1 MLLGLFAILFC
12 SISVHSAPIISSN
25 SFGGPKNTAVPG
37 TLTATGSGGV
47 LTFNLVTAPS
57 RGPVVLN
64 AGGSF
69 TYTPIAEY
77 TGVDSFDFVVTE
89 TGGTTGGSSQGTA
102 YFTISDVSP
111 QVTSVSVPASGH
123 Y

>member
-1 MLLGLFAILFC
+1 
-12 SISVHSAPIISSN
+12 
-25 SFGGPKNTAVPG
+25 
-37 TLTATGSGGV
+37 V

-57 RGPVVLN
+57 RGTVVLN